1 MFEKIK
7 QFFRE
12 FRIEMKK
19 VSWPSRK
26 EIVASTGVVLV
37 VVLLISFYL
46 GLADLLLSKMLKIML
61 S

>member
-7 QFFRE
+7 QFLRE
-12 FRIEMKK
+12 FRVEMKK
-19 VSWPSRK
+19 VTWPTRK

-37 VVLLISFYL
+37 VVMLISFYL
-46 GLADLLLSKMLKIML
+46 GLADLLLSKMLKLML